1 MISFNGGGQDFGANA
16 VGGVPRRLKCRNC
29 WFTVAALACAMPW
42 AVACGTTPS
51 AKNPTTGATG
61 TQTGNSLLN
70 AQGAASPMGMTDA
83 PSSGEATHRPKMS
96 PAAEAKYRA
105 GMQAFQTGQID
116 AAEAQFEQAT
126 QADPKAYQAFYS
138 LGIVRERKSNAS
150 GALSAYAKAIAVVS
164 DYEPAIVSYGVL
176 MAREGNSSEAEQYL
190 NARLAKMEKSAAVTT
205 ALAEV
210 MSIRG
215 ESGSAQKLAQQALK
229 INPDYRPAMVTLV
242 RDHYR
247 SRRLDLALYSLQG
260 ILDGYGPENPPRDK
274 DNPEAL
280 LIRGLIHKERNE
292 RAAAMNDFRRAIEL
306 RPDLVEARV
315 QLAGYLL
322 ESGNAADAAP
332 QLEWALRFERDNLLA
347 RLNLGDAYR
356 LLSRTNESKQQLE
369 WVAEKDPKL
378 AQVRY
383 SLGLLYLFG
392 EAIPGV
398 TPKEAASKAIAAFE
412 EYKRLRPRSAVGQ
425 ADDADELIT
434 AAKSKKAVIESQEE
448 EAAAAKAQPSNSAA
462 PATAPASPPQGPA
475 NKNGQAQPAAP
486 DDGEQQ

>member
-1 MISFNGGGQDFGANA
+1 MRSFNGGGQDFIAIGGA
-16 VGGVPRRLKCRNC
+16 GMPRRLRCRHY
-29 WFTVAALACAMPW
+29 WFTLAVLVCAIPW
-42 AVACGTTPS
+42 VVACGTTPP
-51 AKNPTTGATG
+51 AKSPTSGAVG
-61 TQTGNSLLN
+61 AQPGISSLN
-70 AQGAASPMGMTDA
+70 AHGASSAMGMTDA
-83 PSSGEATHRPKMS
+83 PSSGEASNRPKMS
-96 PAAEAKYRA
+96 SVAEAKYRA

-126 QADPKAYQAFYS
+126 QVDPKAYQAFYS
-138 LGIVRERKSNAS
+138 LGVVRERKSNAS
-150 GALSAYAKAIAVVS
+150 GALSAYAKAIAVVP

-176 MAREGNSSEAEQYL
+176 TAREGNSSEAEQYL
-190 NARLAKMEKSAAVTT
+190 NGRLAKMEKSAAVTT

-306 RPDLVEARV
+306 RPDLAEARV

-322 ESGNAADAAP
+322 ESGNAAEAAP
-332 QLEWALRFERDNLLA
+332 HLEWALRFERDNLLA

-356 LLSRTNESKQQLE
+356 LLGRTNEAKQQLE

-398 TPKEAASKAIAAFE
+398 SSKEAASKAIAAFE

-448 EAAAAKAQPSNSAA
+448 EAAAAKAQPAVTVA
-462 PATAPASPPQGPA
+462 PANAPAAQPQGPA
-475 NKNGQAQPAAP
+475 TKDGQAQPAAP